1 MHWENSHG
9 SGSQLVYSS
18 SASTWNFSAGITVSF
33 CPHQKNKVELFYKLR
48 LIMMELIDLR
58 RQLLAGHLTQDQ
70 SRDIKRHIT
79 VRLDWG
85 NE

>member
-1 MHWENSHG
+1 MAQGHSWFTVAPAPPRAF
-9 SGSQLVYSS
+9 L
-18 SASTWNFSAGITVSF
+18 GITVSF